1 MISFLKKYVNKFRYA
16 FAGLFDGLLKDAS
29 ILLQCS
35 IAVCVLAVCLFLP
48 LAPWEWVAILIVIG
62 SIIALE
68 FVNSAIETVV
78 DMVSPDY
85 SEGAK
90 KAKDYAAAAVLIM
103 SLIAAVI
110 GVIIIGG
117 KLI

>member
-16 FAGLFDGLLKDAS
+16 FAGIFDGAMHDTS
-29 ILLQCS
+29 ILLQMV
-35 IAVCVLAVCLFLP
+35 IGILVLVVCLFLP
-48 LAPWEWVAILIVIG
+48 LAVWEWTVILILIG
-62 SIIALE
+62 SIVALE

-90 KAKDYAAAAVLIM
+90 KAKDYAAAAVLVM
-103 SLIAAVI
+103 SITAAII
-110 GVIIIGG
+110 GIVIIGG